1 MTDWHALATEDNQQ
15 RFADAQARLDEG
27 DYPPG
32 EAGEAQRAEDK
43 RFADWYD
50 ANVNAAAQD
59 EHERQGEEEEF
70 RRHFP
75 EPVDGSRFEWED
87 REGVV
92 HGAYRQDFPPSV
104 GDWWVYGDVD
114 SPYSWRRLV
123 AEHNLHMDDLTFLVP
138 AEDGTL

>member
-1 MTDWHALATEDNQQ
+1 MTDWRTLATEDNQR

-27 DYPPG
+27 GYSPG
-32 EAGEAQRAEDK
+32 EAGDAQRK
-43 RFADWYD
+43 ADELFTTWYD

-87 REGVV
+87 ADGVV
-92 HGAYRQDFPPSV
+92 HGAYRQDCSDCG
-104 GDWWVYGDVD
+104 GDWWVYGEDE
-114 SPYSWRRLV
+114 PYAWCRLV
-123 AEHNLHMDDLTFLVP
+123 AEHNLHMDDLTFLVL
-138 AEDGTL
+138 AEDGSS

>member
-1 MTDWHALATEDNQQ
+1 MTDWRTLATEANQQ

-32 EAGEAQRAEDK
+32 EAGDAQRK
-43 RFADWYD
+43 ADELFTTWYD
-50 ANVNAAAQD
+50 ANVNGAAQD

-70 RRHFP
+70 NRRFP

-87 REGVV
+87 RDGVV

-104 GDWWVYGDVD
+104 GDWWIYGDVNG
-114 SPYSWRRLV
+114 PYTWRRLV
-123 AEHNLHMDDLTFLVP
+123 AERHLHMDDLAFLVL
-138 AEDGTL
+138 AEDGAS